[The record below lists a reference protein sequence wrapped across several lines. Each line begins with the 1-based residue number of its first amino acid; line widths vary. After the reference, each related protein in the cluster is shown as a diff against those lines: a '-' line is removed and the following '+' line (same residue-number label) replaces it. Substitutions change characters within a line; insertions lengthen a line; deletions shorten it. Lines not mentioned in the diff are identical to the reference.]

1 MNFVLIDFVVS
12 LLIFLPTVINRFF
25 LNLNG
30 SLDDKV
36 VSYYVKYLLLKRM
49 NQLMNKSIT
58 QILCSKIY
66 GNFLKDLPIK
76 EF

>member
-66 GNFLKDLPIK
+66 ANFLKDLPIK